1 VSRRAASRVRARRG
15 GRIISLDPDAP
26 QAPDQV
32 RRVEPDSGLPLTR
45 RRFGVRISKEA
56 VMATTVRR
64 TAYFSMKTPNRPGQG
79 ARLLSGLAAH
89 GVNLL
94 AFTGFPN
101 AGRAQVDFIPYDAN
115 KFTRAA
121 RKLGMKVSKKKTVF
135 LAQGSDKAG
144 AVASI
149 CGKLAKAGI
158 NMVAMDAVAAG
169 GKRYGAMF
177 WVRPRDVARAAR
189 VLRAR

>member
-1 VSRRAASRVRARRG
+1 
-15 GRIISLDPDAP
+15 
-26 QAPDQV
+26 
-32 RRVEPDSGLPLTR
+32 
-45 RRFGVRISKEA
+45 
-56 VMATTVRR
+56 MATTVRK
-64 TAYFSMKTPNRPGQG
+64 TAYFSMKTPNRAGQG
-79 ARLLSGLAAH
+79 SRLLNGLAAH

-101 AGRAQVDFIPYDAN
+101 AGRAQVDFIPYNAT

-135 LAQGSDKAG
+135 LARGTDKAG
-144 AVASI
+144 AIAGI
-149 CGKLAKAGI
+149 CSKLAKAGI

-169 GKRYGAMF
+169 GGRYGAIF
-177 WVRPRDVARAAR
+177 WVKQRDVGRASR

>member
-1 VSRRAASRVRARRG
+1 
-15 GRIISLDPDAP
+15 
-26 QAPDQV
+26 
-32 RRVEPDSGLPLTR
+32 
-45 RRFGVRISKEA
+45 
-56 VMATTVRR
+56 MATTVRK
-64 TAYFSMKTPNRPGQG
+64 TAYFSMKTSNRAGQG
-79 ARLLSGLAAH
+79 SRLLNGLAAH

-101 AGRAQVDFIPYDAN
+101 AGRAQVDFIPYDAT

-121 RKLGMKVSKKKTVF
+121 RKLGMKVSKRKTVF
-135 LAQGSDKAG
+135 LAQGTDKAG
-144 AVASI
+144 ACAAI

-169 GKRYGAMF
+169 RGRFGAIF
-177 WVRPRDVARAAR
+177 WVKARDVARASR

>member
-1 VSRRAASRVRARRG
+1 
-15 GRIISLDPDAP
+15 
-26 QAPDQV
+26 
-32 RRVEPDSGLPLTR
+32 
-45 RRFGVRISKEA
+45 
-56 VMATTVRR
+56 MATTIRK
-64 TAYFSMKTPNRPGQG
+64 TAYFSMKAPNRAGQA

-89 GVNLL
+89 GVNLF

-101 AGRAQVDFIPYDAN
+101 AGRAQVDFVPHDIA

-121 RKLGMKVSKKKTVF
+121 RKLGMRVSKKKTVF

-144 AVASI
+144 AIAAI
-149 CGKLAKAGI
+149 CGKLSRAGI

-169 GKRYGAMF
+169 RGRYGAMF

-189 VLRAR
+189 ILRAR